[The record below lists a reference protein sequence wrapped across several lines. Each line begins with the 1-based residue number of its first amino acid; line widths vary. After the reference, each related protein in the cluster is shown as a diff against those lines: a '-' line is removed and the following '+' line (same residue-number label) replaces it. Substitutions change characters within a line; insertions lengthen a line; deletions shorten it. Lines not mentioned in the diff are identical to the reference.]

1 MSWLMF
7 LSGIWMISMGLVL
20 ILGELKRSEPFSPK
34 VEPKEENLR
43 VKLERTK
50 RRADKKRGQKIS

>member
-34 VEPKEENLR
+34 VEPKEKDLR

-50 RRADKKRGQKIS
+50 RRADKKRAQKNS